1 MKLTP
6 DQERC
11 VFTKN
16 TNILVSAGAGS
27 GKTAVLTARTINN
40 LNDFQ
45 LDEMIILTFTKAAAF
60 SMKEK
65 IRKALKDK
73 KDYKSLKKIDT
84 AYICTF
90 DSFSLD
96 LVKKYSHLLNID
108 ANINI
113 TDNVIISKL
122 KKDIVDEVFLEFYQ
136 NQEFLNLIDTFTVK
150 DDKSIKNDVIGILKN
165 LDKIYDPIDYLNNY
179 KVNNQFIDEYIE
191 LLDLK
196 YLELKDMISLRTTC
210 RLMNQ
215 TVSSMRNLL
224 SYSYFVK
231 KKYQKMQPKEKQID
245 IAALNKNLGA
255 EDIQIQ
261 VESLKSINEFLK
273 NKLFESEKI
282 IKVYKNDID
291 YLKSEGKAQEEMSS
305 RLKETLE
312 QSREEQENIKK
323 ENILLKQQYEDLKK
337 KYDENNKSHLNV
349 IENLRKDNEGLKK
362 DKTKLATAIVQMK
375 KITEDLKKK
384 NASKAEALLTIKN
397 FFMNSTLVKLKDIE
411 GFKEAETNSE
421 NTNENNKTATNT
433 ENLS

>member
-1 MKLTP
+1 
-6 DQERC
+6 
-11 VFTKN
+11 
-16 TNILVSAGAGS
+16 
-27 GKTAVLTARTINN
+27 
-40 LNDFQ
+40 
-45 LDEMIILTFTKAAAF
+45 
-60 SMKEK
+60 
-65 IRKALKDK
+65 
-73 KDYKSLKKIDT
+73 
-84 AYICTF
+84 
-90 DSFSLD
+90 
-96 LVKKYSHLLNID
+96 
-108 ANINI
+108 
-113 TDNVIISKL
+113 
-122 KKDIVDEVFLEFYQ
+122 
-136 NQEFLNLIDTFTVK
+136 
-150 DDKSIKNDVIGILKN
+150 
-165 LDKIYDPIDYLNNY
+165 
-179 KVNNQFIDEYIE
+179 
-191 LLDLK
+191 
-196 YLELKDMISLRTTC
+196 
-210 RLMNQ
+210 
-215 TVSSMRNLL
+215 
-224 SYSYFVK
+224 
-231 KKYQKMQPKEKQID
+231 MQPKEKQID

-337 KYDENNKSHLNV
+337 KYDENNKSHLNI

-384 NASKAEALLTIKN
+384 NSSKAEALLTIKN

-421 NTNENNKTATNT
+421 NTNENNKTPTNS

>member
-1 MKLTP
+1 MAIKEQNDDLEFQNQLNALLT
-6 DQERC
+6 DGQ
-11 VFTKN
+11 
-16 TNILVSAGAGS
+16 S
-27 GKTAVLTARTINN
+27 
-40 LNDFQ
+40 
-45 LDEMIILTFTKAAAF
+45 
-60 SMKEK
+60 
-65 IRKALKDK
+65 
-73 KDYKSLKKIDT
+73 
-84 AYICTF
+84 
-90 DSFSLD
+90 
-96 LVKKYSHLLNID
+96 LLNSLQ
-108 ANINI
+108 NI
-113 TDNVIISKL
+113 KL
-122 KKDIVDEVFLEFYQ
+122 RNESNYHCKFFEY
-136 NQEFLNLIDTFTVK
+136 
-150 DDKSIKNDVIGILKN
+150 
-165 LDKIYDPIDYLNNY
+165 LDKASI
-179 KVNNQFIDEYIE
+179 VQFIFP
-191 LLDLK
+191 

-421 NTNENNKTATNT
+421 NTNENNKTPINN